1 MAGDAKQKT
10 GLKLHVVSNTHWD
23 REWVYPFQETRL
35 LLLDF
40 FDDLL
45 DLYER
50 DPNFPPFL
58 LDSQVIPVEDY
69 LELRPENEHRI
80 KKVVREGKLIIGPWY
95 TLPEE
100 YIINGESLVR
110 NLVIGHRVTRKY
122 GPVSKIGYTPF
133 SYGQTSQMPQ
143 IYRGFGIDTI
153 IFYRGINTPKSEFI
167 MESPDGSQV
176 LGCRFGALSRFSY
189 YFYVYR
195 MVRYGMSR
203 DEWWYD
209 WRRDASLFRLATDRH
224 PHAHYYVLQ
233 PEAKQWNVD
242 ILPKQ
247 LKKLIDDETQ
257 HFTTRH
263 IALMMGFDT
272 SSPDPDEPKLIQEC
286 QKIVSEWGHEIFPST
301 LERFMR
307 EMAAEVQDPQVIKG
321 ESRDPGATGKWT
333 HLMGDVLSSRA
344 HTKRKNFLTE
354 MALQRWAEPF
364 AALGWLVGGE
374 YPKTALD
381 LAWRYL
387 LKNHPHDTVCGA
399 GIDQMEKDMIYRYDQ
414 CRIISEG
421 VAKRGMWALQKAIDT
436 SDLTPR
442 DSVVTIFNPLPVP
455 RTEVL
460 SMLVDLP
467 ENCGLDDVRLEDEA
481 GNALPVQVVSR
492 QPAGTLVRNLQ
503 DISLELRSERVHL
516 HALVDDIPAYGY
528 RTYVLARKDRRDAEG
543 VSLAPDP
550 RILENDHLRVEV
562 ADDGRL
568 DILHKESGRWLRGF
582 HYFEDDGEA
591 GHPWIHISPDHDKK
605 VSTVGSKAEI
615 ELVEAGPLLARVKV
629 RHVLSVP
636 TGLEEKADG
645 VHRGSAHVD
654 LPIESLLTIRKGQ
667 RYLEVETTVDN
678 RAEQH
683 RLRVC
688 FPTGVAAEVSA
699 AEAAFD
705 VIERP
710 IDRKPGTPYY
720 GRENP
725 TYPMHRFVDLSDG
738 EFGVSFLNDGMREY
752 EAVDDDVRT
761 VCLTLFRAFTAMQSP
776 VIDRW
781 TVYPDMKLA
790 QHPGVHTWRYGILPH
805 AGDWDQGGVLLE
817 AERFVLPLEAAQA
830 GRTRGSLPRTF
841 GFLELRPERLAV
853 TAFKRAED
861 RDTLILRFFNPSWE
875 DVEGEL
881 ILGKVPSEVWL
892 CNLNEERQ
900 EPVPVSG
907 NTLKIPVGHK
917 KIVTLELVYST

>member
-1 MAGDAKQKT
+1 MAGAGS
-10 GLKLHVVSNTHWD
+10 GLKLHVISNTHWD

-35 LLLDF
+35 LLVDF
-40 FDDLL
+40 FDNLL
-45 DLYER
+45 ELYER
-50 DPNFPPFL
+50 DPEFPPFL

-69 LELRPENEHRI
+69 LELRPENEERV

-110 NLVIGHRVTRKY
+110 NLVIGHRVTQKY

-167 MESPDGSQV
+167 MEAPDGSQV

-209 WRRDASLFRLATDRH
+209 WRRDASPFRLATDRH
-224 PHAHYYVLQ
+224 PHAHYYVLD
-233 PEAKQWNVD
+233 PEAKQWNLDV
-242 ILPKQ
+242 LPKQ

-272 SSPDPDEPKLIQEC
+272 SSPDPDEPRLIKEC

-307 EMAAEVQDPQVIKG
+307 EMASEVRNPQVIKG

-364 AALGWLVGGE
+364 AALGWLVGAE

-399 GIDQMEKDMIYRYDQ
+399 GVDQMEKDMIYRYDQ

-421 VAKRGMWALQKAIDT
+421 VMRRGMGAVQKAIDT
-436 SDLTPR
+436 SNLSPE
-442 DSVVTIFNPLPVP
+442 DSVLTVFNPLPVP
-455 RTEVL
+455 RTEVVSL
-460 SMLVDLP
+460 LVDLP
-467 ENCGLDDVRLEDEA
+467 ENTGLEDVYLEDES
-481 GNALPVQVVSR
+481 GNALQMQIVSR
-492 QPAGTLVRNLQ
+492 QEAGTLVRNLQ

-516 HALVDDIPAYGY
+516 HAEVADIPAYGY
-528 RTYVLARKDRRDAEG
+528 KTYVLARKRGALASG
-543 VSLAPDP
+543 QSLSP
-550 RILENDHLRVEV
+550 RERVLENEHLRVEILE
-562 ADDGRL
+562 DGRL
-568 DILHKESGRWLRGF
+568 DLLHKESGRWFKGF
-582 HYFEDDGEA
+582 HYFVDDGES
-591 GHPWIHISPDHDKK
+591 GHPWIHIRPEHDEV
-605 VSTVGSKAEI
+605 VSSVGKRANV
-615 ELVEAGPLLARVKV
+615 ELLEAGPLLARV
-629 RHVLSVP
+629 RIAHVLSVP
-636 TGLEEKADG
+636 TGLEKREDG
-645 VHRGSAHVD
+645 LHRGPDRVD
-654 LPIESLLTIRKGQ
+654 LAIESVLTLRKGQ

-688 FPTGVAAEVSA
+688 FPTGVNAENSAAEV
-699 AEAAFD
+699 AFD
-705 VIERP
+705 VVERP
-710 IDRKPGTPYY
+710 IDRKAGNPYY

-738 EFGVSFLNDGMREY
+738 AVGVAFLNDGMREY
-752 EAVDDDVRT
+752 EAVDDRVRT

-790 QHPGVHTWRYGILPH
+790 QHPGVHTWRYAILPH
-805 AGDWDQGGVLLE
+805 LGDWDEGGVMLE
-817 AERFVLPLEAAQA
+817 AEKFVLPLEAGQA
-830 GRTRGSLPRTF
+830 GRTRGTLPRTF
-841 GFLELRPERLAV
+841 GFLELRPQELTVA
-853 TAFKRAED
+853 AFKRAED
-861 RDTLILRFFNPSWE
+861 RDSLILRFFNPTWK

-881 ILGKVPSEVWL
+881 LLGKQPTEVWL
-892 CNLNEERQ
+892 CNLNEERE

-907 NTLKIPVGHK
+907 NAVKLPVLKK
-917 KIVTLELVYST
+917 KIVTLELVYER